1 MRKLSVSI
9 AVALAVL
16 LSTAPVGLFADSR
29 HSADPVETAF
39 LEGGQITMVLSAGGY
54 RISESPDNQIRLRW
68 SVRDER
74 NLRRVRADTEVDG
87 SEATIVMDGPK
98 SNFQAT
104 IEVPARSDLTIRLS
118 AGELSVEDIRGDKDI
133 RLRAGELNIDVG
145 HPEDY
150 GHVEASVTAGE
161 IDAAPFDV
169 GTGGLFRSFEWEGDG
184 EYELRARLMAGEL
197 SLY

>member
-1 MRKLSVSI
+1 MRKLSVSS
-9 AVALAVL
+9 AVALAL
-16 LSTAPVGLFADSR
+16 ILSTAPVGLFADAR
-29 HSADPVETAF
+29 HSGEPVETAF
-39 LEGGQITMVLSAGGY
+39 VAGGDITMVLSAGGY
-54 RISESPDNQIRLRW
+54 RISESPDNHIRLSW
-68 SVRDER
+68 SVRDESK
-74 NLRRVRADTEVDG
+74 LRRVRADTQVDG
-87 SEATIVMDGPK
+87 SEATIVMDGP
-98 SNFQAT
+98 SNNFEAT

-145 HPEDY
+145 RPEDY
-150 GHVEASVTAGE
+150 AHVEGSVTAGE

-184 EYELRARLMAGEL
+184 EYELRARLTAGEL